1 MNEIQKKF
9 IESPGRYLMHY
20 NHNHDKLG
28 RFARSM
34 GIGGGGSSGSKTS
47 KTSSDNDTSNAKSI
61 YDYSGPEQ
69 SFLERDQ
76 RIIKLRQEQYEM
88 TKIKNDTKR
97 KKEALRI
104 NNEINRTAAEVIK
117 DYTPP
122 VESEAHY
129 TGSKPLDFQKSSTV
143 GESIAKIDYGKN
155 PKCGV
160 VIDGGSKQLANELVR
175 DPKIEKMFREYA
187 ADSDYPYRLDE
198 YKDTSYDDYKNSLV
212 CQQITVHA
220 PQDTGNYDNKKE
232 LYDVT
237 CWYGEQ
243 PDGPGE
249 MIYYDSKKKKIIGSD
264 YYR

>member
-117 DYTPP
+117 DYKPP

-143 GESIAKIDYGKN
+143 GESIA
-155 PKCGV
+155 
-160 VIDGGSKQLANELVR
+160 
-175 DPKIEKMFREYA
+175 
-187 ADSDYPYRLDE
+187 
-198 YKDTSYDDYKNSLV
+198 DDYKNSLV